1 MTGFSMPWR
10 LLAALLVL
18 LLGAA
23 SANAQSEPVLGTAG
37 SQSAGQPSLKLRDAG
52 TALQRGSVDAAI
64 TLYTEALEDK
74 TLSNDRRAT
83 ILNDRGVAYSR
94 RQNYK
99 EAIDDF
105 NRAIQL
111 YPEYPAVYNNR
122 GNVLLGLGAV
132 REAIKDFDRAL
143 LLAPG
148 YAAAYSN
155 RAGAYMKLGQI
166 EQAIAGYTKAIQL
179 TPTSPAALSGRGR
192 AQLAANRPHGAIRD
206 FTRAVSLDARFGA
219 GYRSRAEAKLSI
231 ERYDEAIEDFSRA
244 IAFEP
249 RNADIY
255 ALRGQAYLESGNAPS
270 ALKDFSTAVEL
281 SPNSATALAARGLAF
296 ARAEAFD
303 EALNDFA
310 RAIEL
315 DPRSPKVYAYRAW
328 TYRQQQQPEL
338 ALKDIE
344 RAFKLDANSA
354 EAHWARGEIYEAL
367 GRSEVA
373 IADLKRALVLNPQM
387 KDAMRALERMGV
399 SPAAEEPEV
408 ANAGYDRWRVRRQ
421 GRDFVATSDE
431 FPRLRVTLEMV
442 GKGQPRILDWEVKQ
456 PPFAGIGALRFDVGS
471 MDGPKGP
478 EQVENV
484 AILDLQSNTV
494 VAVVVQKQGDS
505 EARWQWEEGKLIVT
519 GADGITDEL
528 ELRQKPKEPPKRY
541 ANDQWNKGWG
551 SESRRKPKT
560 LFDLLFKF

>member
-1 MTGFSMPWR
+1 MRLR
-10 LLAALLVL
+10 LLAALLL
-18 LLGAA
+18 LPLGATGAAAQSESTLGAA
-23 SANAQSEPVLGTAG
+23 GG
-37 SQSAGQPSLKLRDAG
+37 SQSAGQFSLKLRDASM
-52 TALQRGSVDAAI
+52 ALQRGSVDQAI

-74 TLSNDRRAT
+74 SLPNDRRAT

-94 RQNYK
+94 RLNYK

-155 RAGAYMKLGQI
+155 RAGAYMKLGQV

-281 SPNSATALAARGLAF
+281 SPNSAAALAARGLAY
-296 ARAEAFD
+296 ARAETFD

-310 RAIEL
+310 RAIEI

-344 RAFKLDANSA
+344 RAFKLDANSP

-367 GRSEVA
+367 GRTEVA
-373 IADLKRALVLNPQM
+373 IADLKRALVLDPQM
-387 KDAMRALERMGV
+387 KDATRALERMGV

-408 ANAGYDRWRVRRQ
+408 ANAGFERWRVRRQ
-421 GRDFVATSDE
+421 GRDFIATSDE
-431 FPRLRVTLEMV
+431 FPRLKVTLEMV

-456 PPFAGIGALRFDVGS
+456 PPFAGIGVLRFDVGTV
-471 MDGPKGP
+471 DGAKGP
-478 EQVENV
+478 EHVENV

-494 VAVVVQKQGDS
+494 VSVIVQKQGDS

-541 ANDQWNKGWG
+541 ANDPYGKGGWNSG
-551 SESRRKPKT
+551 RKPKT